1 MEKVILI
8 STFKPNFKKAKSFS
22 RIYFGSEFCQHLL
35 PTPQITE
42 KFIKEFPNKNISLLT
57 PIVNEDGLKQIDIL
71 ISLFQKQNKSFEVIV
86 NDFGVLN
93 LIHTKYPN
101 CEPVLGRI
109 ISNNIFTIAKNFL
122 VKNTVALKIMQNDY
136 HVKRIEFDNRG
147 QNTIIKNS
155 KEFPNLKFSLYY
167 PFLFIS
173 TTKRCIYPH
182 LLSLKDEIYETY
194 NCHQECLKVKQNIII
209 KYPMIKEKIHLRGNT
224 HFIKYSNLPQNLKK
238 MNIDRIIYNNEQRN
252 F

>member
-109 ISNNIFTIAKNFL
+109 ISNNIFTFKKNL
-122 VKNTVALKIMQNDY
+122 YLQNKNTLKMLHNQY
-136 HVKRIEFDNRG
+136 HVNRIEFDKNIENIEIP
-147 QNTIIKNS
+147 QHFLKNIHFTIY
-155 KEFPNLKFSLYY
+155 FPY
-167 PFLFIS
+167 LFMT
-173 TTKRCIYPH
+173 TTKRCLFPH
-182 LLSLKDEIYETY
+182 LLSPKRNKYETY
-194 NCHQECLKVKQNIII
+194 SCNQECLKTKQKFIIS
-209 KYPMIKEKIHLRGNT
+209 YPMIKEKIYVVGNT
-224 HFIKYSNLPQNLKK
+224 HFIKNKELKFNRK
-238 MNIDRIIYNNEQRN
+238 CTNIDRLVYDKP